1 MNSFVVLKTIATL
14 ILTSVLI
21 SCSDSNTTYPIP
33 ESHPAYK
40 FYQIAKAGPITL
52 DVCESYEGVEIYP
65 IDYEII
71 ESLAQ
76 GVAKVRHKSIG
87 KIYLGV
93 AFSVGGV
100 ITTVDLCCWPW
111 EGK

>member
-1 MNSFVVLKTIATL
+1 VMTFRVLKAIATL
-14 ILTSVLI
+14 ILAFVLI
-21 SCSDSNTTYPIP
+21 GCSDANTTSPIP

-40 FYQIAKAGPITL
+40 FYQIAMTGPTTL
-52 DVCESYEGVEIYP
+52 EVCESHGGVEIYP

-76 GVAKVRHKSIG
+76 GVAKVRHKSTG
-87 KIYLGV
+87 EIYLGV
-93 AFSVGGV
+93 AFSEGGM
-100 ITTVDLCCWPW
+100 ITTVNLCCWPW

>member
-1 MNSFVVLKTIATL
+1 MNSFVVLRAITTL
-14 ILTSVLI
+14 ILASILI
-21 SCSDSNTTYPIP
+21 SCSDSNKTSPIP

-40 FYQIAKAGPITL
+40 FYQIAKTGPTSL
-52 DVCESYEGVEIYP
+52 DECESYGGVEIYP

-76 GVAKVRHKSIG
+76 GVAKVKHKSTG

-93 AFSVGGV
+93 AFSEGGV